1 MSSRQV
7 QHSEINNLINSNKI
21 ILDSA
26 RIGCCVRY
34 YLTFPNDEHKYYYK
48 ANKPISIVLQNKI
61 SKYIYTMS
69 KQPFKTKQIKEN
81 IVRQTQSTSSS
92 SNIVNNPAQSSSS
105 SSAIVNQ
112 NEIIFNYND
121 SFQDNQTQF
130 ALSSNDVDNLD
141 YKTKIHVSNL
151 GKFASVNV
159 IRKFSNIYEEIPELA
174 IKIKAYDKRFA
185 GRGLKGVRV
194 HLINDEGKPRVI
206 TIPPEL
212 IDNKDKLTNY
222 FANIENIKNG
232 SDRVESGSLT
242 LVNNISFFYIEKPEG
257 RGVLK
262 KQLLL
267 PIIDENDSPNDD
279 CIKKMMNSLG
289 HDYENN
295 ESIDDLISYLRGIY
309 CEDICIVMNTLDL
322 NEEDEPEEYETNENY
337 KMVRLKWKK
346 RDSAV
351 YHITKHGFKIKY
363 LYKPVGGGCELN
375 THHLMWC
382 GDHICL
388 TQGFNEIK
396 DDFYYCDGDILLQLK
411 DESYINLTNKS
422 GVCDK
427 LSTPLGKA
435 NMCVYFDYETV
446 ISLLEPNQPFKAY
459 SLSYYLCSEK
469 EASFLDAMDTTNKNK
484 TIAEQEEYVNGLGVV
499 HLFGFDCSKIFVED
513 LIKLTRT
520 YTLTL
525 IGFNNSNFDNFFLTN
540 EFLLNSLN
548 DVQIFYANNSILDFN
563 INACISSFDLARH
576 LIGTLDYNCSS
587 FKINCFKK
595 QQFDHNYAQNL
606 YDKNVLL
613 TDKDFQK
620 RLKKYNNHDVLCLP
634 ILHVR
639 YENALNKITRDPK
652 HAENDA
658 LCDKAGT
665 PHLKEKC
672 DNRINLIGHV
682 SGVKKLMTIGSVIYK
697 LFTANIKKMGIDV
710 PIFVKSQIHH
720 YDNILK
726 YSSAGR
732 CDLRNNEKIIVN
744 EKIASPDVCSLYP
757 YVMAVG
763 QYWYPCGNKIID
775 TKSYKKDKMGYYWV
789 SIDQTN
795 LKQPIQC
802 NKNFDKND
810 NTLSNDWN
818 CFKINNVFI
827 CTERIKYLIDNGCV
841 VTTPSGGDIFNDECE
856 GIYFTDRVKGCVLF
870 EPILK
875 IMGLKMQQDRYKADG
890 NELYNPALRETTK
903 LLSNSLSG
911 KVIEKLHLNKY
922 ELVDNDD
929 LRVYLDD
936 VSICQI
942 YEKKVMI
949 SYTAK
954 KEKEFSKHR
963 PVFWGNHIYTYAQQY
978 LYDHVIKNAESFYYD
993 TDSAKMT
1000 HINYESWDK
1009 NYASNRKIDHW
1020 PEVLEYEPLYKTHLL
1035 HQKNSKLYGSFE
1047 DELSGMDQKIS
1058 YFDGKKQYAIISN
1071 KLEESK
1077 IVFKGIKV
1085 KYDDKHEKIIS
1096 NDPLINTDNKID
1108 NMFKYY
1114 NDNKNIINDW
1124 EDIFNKLH
1132 HNEPVSF
1139 LTGTFS
1145 RVIKTDMKNQI
1156 YYNNRVKTIGGSDIQ
1171 RKDIK
1176 SRTCLYE

>member
-1 MSSRQV
+1 
-7 QHSEINNLINSNKI
+7 
-21 ILDSA
+21 
-26 RIGCCVRY
+26 
-34 YLTFPNDEHKYYYK
+34 
-48 ANKPISIVLQNKI
+48 
-61 SKYIYTMS
+61 MS

-92 SNIVNNPAQSSSS
+92 SNIVN
-105 SSAIVNQ
+105 
-112 NEIIFNYND
+112 EIKFKYVD
-121 SFQDNQTQF
+121 TFQDSQTQY
-130 ALSSNDVDNLD
+130 ALSSNTVNNLD
-141 YKTKIHVSNL
+141 DKTKIHISNL

-159 IRKFSNIYEEIPELA
+159 IREFTNIYEEIPELA

-206 TIPPEL
+206 SIPPHIINNKNEL
-212 IDNKDKLTNY
+212 INY
-222 FANIENIKNG
+222 FLNIDNIVDG
-232 SDRVESGSLT
+232 SDKVESGELT
-242 LVNNISFFYIEKPEG
+242 LINNISFFYIEAPQAHG
-257 RGVLK
+257 ILK

-267 PIIDENDSPNDD
+267 PIIDKNDSPDND
-279 CIKKMMNSLG
+279 CIKKIMNSLG
-289 HDYENN
+289 YDYENN
-295 ESIDDLISYLRGIY
+295 DSINDLINYLEEID
-309 CEDICIVMNTLDL
+309 CEDICIVMNTLDI
-322 NEEDEPEEYETNENY
+322 NEDGVCDKYETSENF
-337 KMVRLKWKK
+337 KMVRLHGKK
-346 RDSAV
+346 RDSALF
-351 YHITKHGFKIKY
+351 HITKHKFKIKY
-363 LYKPVGGGCELN
+363 KYEYAGGCKLK

-382 GDHICL
+382 DDHICL
-388 TQGFNEIK
+388 TKGFEEIK
-396 DDFYYCDGDILLQLK
+396 NDFYYCDGDVLLQLK
-411 DESYINLTNKS
+411 DESYINLTDKS
-422 GVCDK
+422 GVGDK
-427 LSTPLGKA
+427 LSEAKGKQ
-435 NMCVYFDYETV
+435 NINVYFDYETI
-446 ISLLEPNQPFKAY
+446 ISLLEPQHPFRAY
-459 SLSYYLCSEK
+459 SLSYFICSEEK
-469 EASFLDAMDTTNKNK
+469 AGELDVLDFVYKNK
-484 TIAEQEEYVNGLGVV
+484 TTIEQEEYVDGLLVN
-499 HLFGFDCSKIFVED
+499 HLFGFDCSKRFVEQ
-513 LIKLTRT
+513 LLNLSRT
-520 YTLTL
+520 NTITL
-525 IGFNNSNFDNFFLTN
+525 IGFNNSNFDNFFITN

-563 INACISSFDLARH
+563 INSSISSFDLGRH
-576 LIGTLDYNCSS
+576 LAGSLDYNCSS

-595 QQFDHNYAQNL
+595 QQFDHTYAQNL
-606 YDKNVLL
+606 YDTNVLL

-620 RLKKYNNHDVLCLP
+620 RLKIYNNHDVLCLP

-639 YENALNKITRDPK
+639 YENALNKITRDK
-652 HAENDA
+652 KFAENDA

-672 DNRINLIGHV
+672 DNEIHLIGHV
-682 SGVKKLMTIGSVIYK
+682 SGVKKLMTIGSVVYK
-697 LFTANIKKMGIDV
+697 LFTDNIKKKGIDV
-710 PIFVKSQIHH
+710 PKFDKSQIHH

-789 SIDQTN
+789 NIDQTN

-827 CTERIKYLIDNGCV
+827 CTERIKYLMDNGCV

-922 ELVDNDD
+922 ELVDNNDYK
-929 LRVYLDD
+929 VYLDD